1 MHDKIF
7 IRQLKRSKK
16 TIFYILLLAVAAALL
31 VVGLI
36 RLRRVR
42 DRTA

>member
-16 TIFYILLLAVAAALL
+16 TIFYILLLAVAAAFFVASVNL
-31 VVGLI
+31 
-36 RLRRVR
+36 
-42 DRTA
+42 